1 MLLQEGNSVRP
12 HSFSLSLSSCVCGA
26 ACDCVSPRGVD
37 KLLLVAN
44 FVLPQNH
51 QQQED
56 EEQEEE
62 GPVVMEPEEEA
73 KFITLQD
80 GRRLAYRE
88 QGVTPP
94 EVAQRT
100 LLVLHGIASS
110 RLAGMPGNQ
119 SEHTKLHE
127 SNNNPSTYRNEYLSS
142 SSSLKF
148 AAIS

>member
-1 MLLQEGNSVRP
+1 
-12 HSFSLSLSSCVCGA
+12 
-26 ACDCVSPRGVD
+26 VSPRGLD

-44 FVLPQNH
+44 FVLPQN
-51 QQQED
+51 QQEE
-56 EEQEEE
+56 EEQQEE

-94 EVAQRT
+94 EVAHRT

-110 RLAGMPGNQ
+110 RLAGMPGSQ

-127 SNNNPSTYRNEYLSS
+127 SNNNPSTYRNEFLSS

>member
-1 MLLQEGNSVRP
+1 M
-12 HSFSLSLSSCVCGA
+12 
-26 ACDCVSPRGVD
+26 SPRGVD
-37 KLLLVAN
+37 KLLLVAY

-51 QQQED
+51 HQQEE

-94 EVAQRT
+94 EVAHRT

-119 SEHTKLHE
+119 SEHTNPTTIPLHTGT
-127 SNNNPSTYRNEYLSS
+127 SSYPTRHLSS
-142 SSSLKF
+142 LLQYHDDDANDYRFHLSCDSSSV
-148 AAIS
+148 

>member
-1 MLLQEGNSVRP
+1 
-12 HSFSLSLSSCVCGA
+12 
-26 ACDCVSPRGVD
+26 
-37 KLLLVAN
+37 
-44 FVLPQNH
+44 
-51 QQQED
+51 
-56 EEQEEE
+56 
-62 GPVVMEPEEEA
+62 MEPEEEA

-94 EVAQRT
+94 EVAHRT

-127 SNNNPSTYRNEYLSS
+127 SNNNPSTYRNEFLSS
-142 SSSLKF
+142 SSSLSSLLQYHDDDANDYRF
-148 AAIS
+148 HLSCHSSSV

>member
-1 MLLQEGNSVRP
+1 
-12 HSFSLSLSSCVCGA
+12 
-26 ACDCVSPRGVD
+26 VSPRGVD

-44 FVLPQNH
+44 FVLPQN
-51 QQQED
+51 QQQ
-56 EEQEEE
+56 QEEE
-62 GPVVMEPEEEA
+62 GRVVMEPEEEA

-127 SNNNPSTYRNEYLSS
+127 SNNNPSTYRNEFLSS
-142 SSSLKF
+142 FSSLLQFHDDANDYRFHLSCDSSSV
-148 AAIS
+148 

>member
-1 MLLQEGNSVRP
+1 
-12 HSFSLSLSSCVCGA
+12 
-26 ACDCVSPRGVD
+26 VSPRGVD

-51 QQQED
+51 QQQEE

-62 GPVVMEPEEEA
+62 GRVVMEPEEEA

-119 SEHTKLHE
+119 
-127 SNNNPSTYRNEYLSS
+127 
-142 SSSLKF
+142 
-148 AAIS
+148 